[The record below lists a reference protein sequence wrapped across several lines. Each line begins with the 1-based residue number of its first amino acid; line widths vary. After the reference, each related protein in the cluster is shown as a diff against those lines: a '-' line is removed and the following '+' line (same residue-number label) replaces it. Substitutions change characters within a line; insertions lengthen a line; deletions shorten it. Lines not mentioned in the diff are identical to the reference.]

1 MLQEQLNRELER
13 LLTTVD
19 LLPVVTVDSVDH
31 ALSLA
36 EQLLA
41 QGINAIEITLRTEAA
56 LAALAPVKEAFP
68 DMLVAAGT
76 VCTAEQ
82 MQAVADAGAEL
93 ALSPAFSAS
102 LVEASQSVQLP
113 FMPGVATPS
122 EMLAGAELGLC
133 YFKLFPAVAVGGLQL
148 LKSVAAPLPDFKFCP
163 TGGLTE
169 ANYQEFL
176 DLPNVVCVGGSWMVP
191 G

>member
-1 MLQEQLNRELER
+1 MAQEELNQQLEQLLAPI
-13 LLTTVD
+13 D
-19 LLPVVTVDSVDH
+19 ILPVVTVESADH
-31 ALSLA
+31 ALRIA
-36 EQLLA
+36 EQLLS

-56 LAALAPVKEAFP
+56 LAALEPVQKAFP

-82 MQAVADAGAEL
+82 MRAVADAGASF
-93 ALSPAFSAS
+93 ALSPAFSAT
-102 LVEASQSVQLP
+102 LVEASQSLQLP

-133 YFKLFPAVAVGGLQL
+133 YFKLFPAVTVGGLQL

-163 TGGLTE
+163 TGGLNE
-169 ANYQEFL
+169 SNYREFL

-191 G
+191 A